1 MMPNKDGTGP
11 CGNFRNC
18 VPARKG
24 MQEGFGSGAGRRMGA
39 GMRMRR
45 FAGGN
50 AGPVEKSDAEALKS
64 ELNDIKKRLDEL
76 TK

>member
-18 VPARKG
+18 VPARIG
-24 MQEGFGSGAGRRMGA
+24 MQGGGRSAGRRMGA
-39 GMRMRR
+39 GIRMRR

-50 AGPVEKSDAEALKS
+50 AGPIEESEAEMLKS